1 MKSKHLCKAN
11 FFAEISYLH
20 TCRRVYY
27 GVDVD
32 DCYVD
37 VDVVHVDVCVE
48 DGDEDEGPGHFWT
61 QAVLMLMF

>member
-1 MKSKHLCKAN
+1 M
-11 FFAEISYLH
+11 H

-37 VDVVHVDVCVE
+37 VDVVHVDVRVE